1 MKVKKGKLISVPYS
15 VEINDIPFFLGKG
28 NSGADFMQAIKD
40 QFDVLY
46 EEGKNSGRVMAIAV
60 HPFIVNVPFR
70 HKYFV
75 QALEY
80 IARQK
85 DVWLTTGS
93 DIAAW
98 YYDHYYT
105 V

>member
-1 MKVKKGKLISVPYS
+1 

-28 NSGADFMQAIKD
+28 NSGEDFMRAIQD

-46 EEGKNSGRVMAIAV
+46 EEGRSSGRVMAIAV

-75 QALEY
+75 RALEY

-85 DVWLTTGS
+85 DVWLTTGGE
-93 DIAAW
+93 IADW
-98 YYDHYYT
+98 YYTHYYAD
-105 V
+105 

>member
-1 MKVKKGKLISVPYS
+1 MKVKNGKLISVPYS

-46 EEGKNSGRVMAIAV
+46 EEGKTSGRVMAIAV

-85 DVWLTTGS
+85 DVWLTTGGE
-93 DIAAW
+93 IANW
-98 YYDHYYT
+98 YYKNYYNG
-105 V
+105 

>member
-1 MKVKKGKLISVPYS
+1 MKVRKGKLISVPYS

-28 NSGADFMQAIKD
+28 NSGADFMQAIID

-46 EEGKNSGRVMAIAV
+46 EEGKSSGRVMAIAV

-75 QALEY
+75 KALEY

-85 DVWLTTGS
+85 EVWLTTGGE
-93 DIAAW
+93 IANW
-98 YYDHYYT
+98 YYDHYYNG
-105 V
+105 

>member
-1 MKVKKGKLISVPYS
+1 MKVKKRKLISVPYS

-85 DVWLTTGS
+85 
-93 DIAAW
+93 
-98 YYDHYYT
+98 
-105 V
+105 